1 MTDGNT
7 DAQSARDIGE
17 KSAELL
23 AVEERIT
30 AARAELS
37 KLQEIFADAKSDRE
51 KIVTMLTQVSELAAS
66 VKSQHDAVG
75 AAALAVEKLSVD
87 AKGKFDEVAAVATKA
102 LAAST
107 QINDQQGVIAAKSA
121 HIEDA
126 KSHADKVRAELDRAL
141 TAATNKATE
150 AEAITARTSAT
161 ADGIAKLNDAAKS
174 AKIEID
180 SNAAAI
186 KKALETST
194 QDSQKTKSL
203 ADIALG
209 TEERVNSYQTTLT
222 DLHKKSQEKLAEIHS
237 LLPGAT
243 SAGLAH
249 AFDARGNKF
258 TQPSKLWQ
266 VVFVVALVVLVII
279 AAIGLIE
286 VYLAGNSL
294 NYDGII
300 RLWLARLPI
309 AGALVWLALYA
320 SREAALAKR
329 LEEDYAYKAAI
340 SMSFQGFQQQM
351 KAIQAEAKNDTPLGK
366 LCSDTLATIAS
377 PPGRIYDKHK
387 LTVSFS
393 SELTEAIRA
402 AVQAAMGGKGE

>member
-7 DAQSARDIGE
+7 DAQSAGDIGE

-23 AVEERIT
+23 AVEERIA
-30 AARAELS
+30 AARAELC

-51 KIVTMLTQVSELAAS
+51 KIVTMLTQASELAAS

-107 QINDQQGVIAAKSA
+107 QINDQQCVIAAKSA

-126 KSHADKVRAELDRAL
+126 KIHADKVRTELDRAL
-141 TAATNKATE
+141 MAATNKATE
-150 AEAITARTSAT
+150 AEAMTARTSAT
-161 ADGIAKLNDAAKS
+161 ADGIAKLNDSAKS

-222 DLHKKSQEKLAEIHS
+222 DLHKKSQEKLAEINS

-279 AAIGLIE
+279 AAVGLIE

-387 LTVSFS
+387 LTVSLS

>member
-7 DAQSARDIGE
+7 DAQSAGDIGE

-23 AVEERIT
+23 AVEERIA

-51 KIVTMLTQVSELAAS
+51 KIVTMLTQASELAAS

-107 QINDQQGVIAAKSA
+107 QINDQQCVIAAKSA

-126 KSHADKVRAELDRAL
+126 KIHADKVRTELDRAL
-141 TAATNKATE
+141 MAATNKATE
-150 AEAITARTSAT
+150 AEAMTARTSAT
-161 ADGIAKLNDAAKS
+161 ADGIAKLNDSAKS

-222 DLHKKSQEKLAEIHS
+222 DLHKKSQEKLAEINS

-279 AAIGLIE
+279 AAVGLIE

-387 LTVSFS
+387 LTVSLS